1 MNLQILRV
9 MIKTTSYRKL
19 ALFLS
24 FISLAVSACYA
35 DDASLGLKKYSA
47 HGVVEHISPDFR
59 TVTIHHQ
66 AIPNYMM
73 EMTMDFNVKNTNE
86 LSGISPKDEVTFTLV
101 VGENDEWVENIR
113 RVGHSIETNGMSM
126 PMKMSGSMQMY
137 ELKPGDQL
145 PDYEL
150 TSEDGTQVHISDF
163 RGKAVAFTFFFTRC
177 PLPDYCPRMNN
188 NFKEARNILLT
199 DAHASTNWQF
209 LSISFDPGFDT
220 PEVLSEYARYYRGD
234 DPDRWLFTSAPT
246 NVLAEAGSELDL
258 MIMRAGSNIS
268 HNLRTVVLDTQG
280 KIFCQFD
287 NNQWTP
293 SQLGEAMTQA
303 SQTNPNH

>member
-1 MNLQILRV
+1 
-9 MIKTTSYRKL
+9 MITTTAFRRL
-19 ALFLS
+19 AFLAFLS
-24 FISLAVSACYA
+24 LSVNACFA
-35 DDASLGLKKYSA
+35 DGDSSTLKKYSA
-47 HGVVEHISPDFR
+47 HGVVERISPDFR

-86 LSGISPKDEVTFTLV
+86 LIGILPKDEITFTLV
-101 VGENDEWVENIR
+101 VSENDEWVENIR

-126 PMKMSGSMQMY
+126 PMDMSGSMQMN

-150 TSEDGTQVHISDF
+150 TSEDGKQIRISDF

-177 PLPDYCPRMNN
+177 PLPDYCPRMNR
-188 NFKEARNILLT
+188 NFKEARDILL
-199 DAHASTNWQF
+199 AEANAPTNWEF

-220 PEVLSEYARYYRGD
+220 SEVLAQYARYYRGD
-234 DPDRWLFTSAPT
+234 NPDRWLFVSAPT

-258 MIMRAGSNIS
+258 MIMREGSNIS
-268 HNLRTVVLDTQG
+268 HNLRTVVLDTHG
-280 KIFCQFD
+280 NIFRQFD

-293 SQLGEAMTQA
+293 SQLAEAMTMA
-303 SQTNPNH
+303 SKIHPGS